1 MEIGIK
7 MKLGTYERPKYWGV
21 DGVIGDIY
29 YYPDYTLFFR
39 LKYNGSPSDKNWY
52 YPKKKSIISSG
63 IGLGITRTMSEPK
76 TWREPESRVAF
87 TMSRN
92 MVIYV

>member
-1 MEIGIK
+1 

-39 LKYNGSPSDKNWY
+39 LKYNGSPSDKN
-52 YPKKKSIISSG
+52 
-63 IGLGITRTMSEPK
+63 
-76 TWREPESRVAF
+76 
-87 TMSRN
+87 
-92 MVIYV
+92 

>member
-1 MEIGIK
+1 

-63 IGLGITRTMSEPK
+63 IGLGITPERCQSPK
-76 TWREPESRVAF
+76 LGVNPESRVAF

>member
-1 MEIGIK
+1 

-52 YPKKKSIISSG
+52 YPKKEVKNQFSDTVGYKHGKKSEHTPWIS
-63 IGLGITRTMSEPK
+63 P
-76 TWREPESRVAF
+76 
-87 TMSRN
+87 RN
-92 MVIYV
+92 